1 MRLKIYILFAIVVSS
16 CAKDHAFDCFT
27 PNGKTETITRSLP
40 PFKKLEVFDNFDI
53 TIVQS
58 NAWRV
63 EITGAE
69 HVLKGIETEVNDSLL
84 TIRNLNSCNFV
95 RGYKRPFSLRI
106 YTPFVQEIVNEG
118 VAVVRMDENFTQ
130 DSLSAKVGNSGDFY
144 LNGNYRIVKTVSTGN
159 GDMYL
164 KGKVETLYV
173 FTTGVN
179 YVYGKDLQISKYM
192 FIHTLTLGD
201 CLLSAGPTT
210 EFAYNIQGKGNIY
223 LYGTPKGI
231 YNASEPGYTGQLIVV
246 PN

>member
-1 MRLKIYILFAIVVSS
+1 MRAKIYILFAIFASS
-16 CAKDHAFDCFT
+16 CTKEHAFDCFT

-40 PFKKLEVFDNFDI
+40 PFSKIEVFDNFDI

-58 NAWRV
+58 NERRV

-69 HVLKGIETEVNDSLL
+69 HVLKGIETAVQDNLL
-84 TIRNLNSCNFV
+84 SIRNLNACNFV
-95 RGYKRPFSLRI
+95 RGYKRPFTLRI

-118 VAVVRMDENFTQ
+118 VAVVRMDENFAQ

-144 LNGNYRIVKTVSTGN
+144 LNGTYRIVKTVSTGN

-164 KGKVETLYV
+164 KGNVESLYL

-179 YVYGKDLQISKYM
+179 YVYGKELQVSKYM

-201 CLLSAGPTT
+201 CILSATPATDL
-210 EFAYNIQGKGNIY
+210 AYNIQGKGNIY
-223 LYGTPKGI
+223 VYGTPKGI
-231 YNASEPGYTGQLIVV
+231 YNASEPGYTGQLIIT